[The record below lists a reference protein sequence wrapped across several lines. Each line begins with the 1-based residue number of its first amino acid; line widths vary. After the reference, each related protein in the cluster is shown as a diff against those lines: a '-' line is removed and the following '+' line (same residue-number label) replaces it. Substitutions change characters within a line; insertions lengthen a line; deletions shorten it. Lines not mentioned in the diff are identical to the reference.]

1 MRFILVDRIVGL
13 EKDREGLFV
22 KNVSHSEDYFTDHF
36 PGHPIMPGA
45 LILESFE
52 QASKLLIGYSRD
64 FAFYPELRHVFQAAF
79 RHFVIP
85 GDRLEIVVEVSPADG
100 RNLKA
105 KARASADG
113 RLMAEALLEF
123 TLVSAE
129 AGGAAA
135 EGCRRLKEMYEL
147 LCSDPVSRAWEA
159 LGRRQAG
166 D

>member
-1 MRFILVDRIVGL
+1 MRFILVDRIERL
-13 EKDREGLFV
+13 EKDREGHFV

-64 FAFYPELRHVFQAAF
+64 FASYPELRRLSQAAF

-85 GDRLEIVVEVSPADG
+85 GDRLDIVVQVSPMDD
-100 RNLKA
+100 RRLKV
-105 KARASADG
+105 KARASADN
-113 RLMAEALLEF
+113 RLVAEALLEF
-123 TLVSAE
+123 ALVSAE
-129 AGGAAA
+129 AGAAA
-135 EGCRRLKEMYEL
+135 ERCRRLKEMYEL
-147 LCSDPVSRAWEA
+147 LSSDPVSRAWET
-159 LGRRQAG
+159 LGRRQAV